1 MSIGTLVG
9 FLGGFGLIIGS
20 ILMSTDKAG
29 VFINIPSLIMVLGGT
44 FAAAFISSEAKHCI
58 AAFKKAIACFSN
70 DSNANAILKNE
81 VGRIVRWGYIVQKN
95 GLQGLEGDSAEV
107 AKKDKFLGYGIDLV
121 VTGYTGQEV
130 RDILADT
137 IDMAGDRVK
146 KKTDVLKKLG
156 GDSPAFGMIGTLIGL
171 IIMLGNMGGDPSAIG
186 PGMAVALITTLYG
199 VGFARLVF
207 IPLATKSSQRE
218 DLAQYKRL
226 LITEGLGLLAD
237 RKSPRYIQDKMNSF
251 LDTDN
256 QYSID
261 KDMTE
266 NP

>member
-1 MSIGTLVG
+1 MSIGTLAG
-9 FLGGFGLIIGS
+9 FISGFGLIIGS
-20 ILMSTDKAG
+20 ILMSTDKGG
-29 VFINIPSLIMVLGGT
+29 VFINVPSFLMVIGGT
-44 FAAAFISSEAKHCI
+44 VAAAFISSEAKSCI
-58 AAFKKAIACFSN
+58 EAFKKAASAFSN
-70 DSNANAILKNE
+70 HSDANAILKNE

-95 GLQGLEGDSAEV
+95 GLQGLEGDSAEA
-107 AKKDKFLGYGIDLV
+107 AKDDKFLSYGIDLV

-130 RDILADT
+130 RDVLFDT
-137 IDMAGDRVK
+137 IDATKDRSK
-146 KKTDVLKKLG
+146 NKTDVLKKLG

-207 IPLATKSSQRE
+207 IPLATKVTQRD
-218 DLAQYKRL
+218 DLSKYKQL

-261 KDMTE
+261 TDMTE
-266 NP
+266 TP